1 MPPFSAFYHPLLRIL
16 LLADARTPSR
26 SALPS
31 FAAQQLAQIRAVAGA
46 ASLSLPP
53 GALDED
59 FDPDAHEAAMGAAF
73 GDDYYGE
80 DDADERAS
88 RCVARRGCEGALT
101 RGICVWLCALRCDAA
116 ARR

>member
-1 MPPFSAFYHPLLRIL
+1 M
-16 LLADARTPSR
+16 
-26 SALPS
+26 
-31 FAAQQLAQIRAVAGA
+31 AGT

-53 GALDED
+53 GALDDD

-88 RCVARRGCEGALT
+88 RDA
-101 RGICVWLCALRCDAA
+101 RCDVCCVQRMTRIGGAD
-116 ARR
+116 ARCGCGCDR